1 MTLKYKLTVIGVI
14 LFVSLVSDQVTKQIA
29 IATLKDSSPVT
40 YFFGIVKFVYAE
52 NTGAF
57 GSLGSDWSEVP
68 RWIFLKVL
76 PLVALVGIL
85 IYIIRNQLIPRFELI
100 ALALIVGGGLG
111 NMIDRFLF
119 GYVVDFLYIGYGPV
133 GTNIFNIAD
142 VLIVIGGCMLII
154 FSFIQPKK
162 EEEAKKETKA

>member
-1 MTLKYKLTVIGVI
+1 MRY
-14 LFVSLVSDQVTKQIA
+14 
-29 IATLKDSSPVT
+29 SSNK
-40 YFFGIVKFVYAE
+40 I
-52 NTGAF
+52 
-57 GSLGSDWSEVP
+57 
-68 RWIFLKVL
+68 
-76 PLVALVGIL
+76 